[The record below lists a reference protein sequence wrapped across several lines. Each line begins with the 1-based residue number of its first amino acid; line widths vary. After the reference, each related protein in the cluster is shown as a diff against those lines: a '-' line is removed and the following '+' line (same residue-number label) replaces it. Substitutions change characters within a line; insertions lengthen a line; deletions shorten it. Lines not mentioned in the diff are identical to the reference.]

1 MRQSPAREQL
11 RLVKALQIPRG
22 WPYNVDRSL
31 VMKRQV
37 CGLTLL
43 CGLILASSA
52 ANGGEYN
59 EVLSIG
65 DGAPAWKD
73 LPGTDGKKHSL
84 SDYKDRD
91 VVVMVFTSATC
102 PTAVDYE
109 DRINELAKR
118 YGGEKGKVAVIAV
131 CVNRVKGDKLDDLT
145 QRAKQREFAFDYIY
159 DESQKIARDYG
170 AIFTP
175 EFYVLN
181 QERKLIYMG
190 AMDDVTDAAK
200 VKRKFVEE
208 AIAAS
213 LKKEMPE
220 VKETPSRGCRVRYAR
235 ERR

>member
-1 MRQSPAREQL
+1 MKLQL
-11 RLVKALQIPRG
+11 R
-22 WPYNVDRSL
+22 
-31 VMKRQV
+31 
-37 CGLTLL
+37 GLTLL
-43 CGLILASSA
+43 CGLILANGA
-52 ANGGEYN
+52 AHGGEYN

-65 DGAPAWKD
+65 DAAPVWKD

-84 SDYKDRD
+84 SDYKDHD
-91 VVVMVFTSATC
+91 AVVLVFTSATC

-109 DRINELAKR
+109 DRINDLAKR

-131 CVNRVKGDKLDDLT
+131 CVNRVKGDNLDDLT
-145 QRAKQREFAFDYIY
+145 ERAKQREFAFDYIY

-181 QERKLIYMG
+181 QERKLVYMG

-208 AIAAS
+208 AIAAIQ
-213 LKKEMPE
+213 KNETPE